1 VPRRRCVGCGRVA
14 AKSELLRIAA
24 VEQESLGTDAGL
36 KICAVADPLARM
48 PGRGAYLC
56 RDRAAPSPVPQCL
69 ALATR
74 RGGIPRALRRAIPG
88 GLVLN
93 DSELVESIRGWRS
106 QPPAGEL
113 GPSTNP
119 IQ

>member
-1 VPRRRCVGCGRVA
+1 
-14 AKSELLRIAA
+14 LRIVATESRASSVGGPGRTVKTYAIADSRA
-24 VEQESLGTDAGL
+24 VL
-36 KICAVADPLARM
+36 

-56 RDRAAPSPVPQCL
+56 LGAGAARPADECL

-93 DSELVESIRGWRS
+93 DSELVESM
-106 QPPAGEL
+106 QA
-113 GPSTNP
+113 
-119 IQ
+119 

>member
-1 VPRRRCVGCGRVA
+1 
-14 AKSELLRIAA
+14 LLRIVAA
-24 VEQESLGTDAGL
+24 ERAHAAAGSPDRAGAQTSPDRAGAQT
-36 KICAVADPLARM
+36 CAVADPRAVL

-56 RDRAAPSPVPQCL
+56 RGEDGEAVAEKCL

-93 DSELVESIRGWRS
+93 DSKLVESVH
-106 QPPAGEL
+106 A
-113 GPSTNP
+113 
-119 IQ
+119 

>member
-1 VPRRRCVGCGRVA
+1 MSPRRRCVGCGRIA
-14 AKSELLRIAA
+14 PKSELLRIVAA
-24 VEQESLGTDAGL
+24 ESAPGADGVPESAAQT
-36 KICAVADPLARM
+36 CAVADPRAVL

-56 RDRAAPSPVPQCL
+56 RGGDGETVAEKCL

-93 DSELVESIRGWRS
+93 DSKLVESVH
-106 QPPAGEL
+106 A
-113 GPSTNP
+113 
-119 IQ
+119 